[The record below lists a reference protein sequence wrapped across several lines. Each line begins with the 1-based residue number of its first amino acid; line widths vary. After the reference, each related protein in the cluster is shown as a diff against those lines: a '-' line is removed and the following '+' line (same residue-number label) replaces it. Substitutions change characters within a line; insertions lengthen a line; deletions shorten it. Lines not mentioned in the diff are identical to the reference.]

1 MHEKINLTKN
11 NKELKR
17 SMIKAVLLMLMLVI
31 IMAIIF
37 FTAAG
42 RFDIPRAWLF
52 FGAMLVYFLVSI
64 IVLYKFNP
72 QLIDARLKRRVGDK
86 LWDKILMRVTN
97 LFGVYVPIAIA
108 GLDVGR
114 FKWSYL
120 SIYFTLVG
128 FVLWIVSN
136 FFSTWAMAVNKF
148 FEPTVRIQK
157 DREHQVIMTGPYR
170 FVRHPG
176 YLGGAMFY
184 IAAPFIIGSAYA
196 LIPGAVAIV
205 LITIRT
211 ALEDKTLQN
220 ELNGYTEYTKQV
232 KYKLIPG
239 IW

>member
-11 NKELKR
+11 NKELRR
-17 SMIKAVLLMLMLVI
+17 SMIKAVLLMLMFVI

-114 FKWSYL
+114 FRWSYL